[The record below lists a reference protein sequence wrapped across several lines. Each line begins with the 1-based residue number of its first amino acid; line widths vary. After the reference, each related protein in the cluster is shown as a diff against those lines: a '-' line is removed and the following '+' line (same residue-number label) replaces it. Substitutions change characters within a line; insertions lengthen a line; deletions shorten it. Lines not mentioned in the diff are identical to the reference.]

1 MEPYLRRL
9 TDAAIRRLLDL
20 PGDDPASLVAEY
32 RERIAARTLPAEL
45 IAKGEVLGMSPEAYE
60 SFIAGGGKPRRAAA
74 EAALQLTPRPRM
86 GDRVAYY
93 ITAKSK
99 GRSSDWQRARPLE
112 LFDAVAAPYDADNY
126 LGKLDDWLER
136 YGSFLGLKRP
146 ADQGELGLL

>member
-1 MEPYLRRL
+1 
-9 TDAAIRRLLDL
+9 
-20 PGDDPASLVAEY
+20 
-32 RERIAARTLPAEL
+32 
-45 IAKGEVLGMSPEAYE
+45 
-60 SFIAGGGKPRRAAA
+60 
-74 EAALQLTPRPRM
+74 M

-93 ITAKSK
+93 ITAKVK